1 MQFAEIAKHIL
12 RTDLDRARATG
23 MQPAWTARDNLQR
36 LRGRAGRD
44 ENGQRVRLH
53 IEHVGF
59 TIAAPMPPAA
69 VRLCQRPPDTG
80 GGRELI
86 LGLIAA
92 EYLPD
97 LEQRHI
103 GKTSVRVLLRARHEA
118 RDKARP

>member
-1 MQFAEIAKHIL
+1 MQFAKISEHVL
-12 RTDLDRARATG
+12 RPDLNRARATWV
-23 MQPAWTARDNLQR
+23 QPAWTTRNNLQR
-36 LRGRAGRD
+36 LHRRARSD
-44 ENGQRVRLH
+44 ENGKRVRLH

-103 GKTSVRVLLRARHEA
+103 GKTSVRVLLRARH
-118 RDKARP
+118 